1 MNFKM
6 YANAEL
12 MSYLGMILYSDVGKL
27 VGFSPPCTK
36 PKQQWFYNTLEK
48 KKLKKKMLRLVVL
61 QWPLRRKTGNKMGL
75 DFSHSNRSFFSL

>member
-1 MNFKM
+1 MVFTLITTMNFKM

-36 PKQQWFYNTLEK
+36 PKQHSGFTTH
-48 KKLKKKMLRLVVL
+48 LKKR
-61 QWPLRRKTGNKMGL
+61 N
-75 DFSHSNRSFFSL
+75 

>member
-48 KKLKKKMLRLVVL
+48 KKLKKK
-61 QWPLRRKTGNKMGL
+61 KC
-75 DFSHSNRSFFSL
+75 

>member
-36 PKQQWFYNTLEK
+36 PKQHSGFKTH
-48 KKLKKKMLRLVVL
+48 LKKI
-61 QWPLRRKTGNKMGL
+61 N
-75 DFSHSNRSFFSL
+75 